1 MLLKLVPNKLKVWL
15 VKQLYKDLASKG
27 RMGDTRLAHINDYEA
42 NLLKAVGGSG
52 TINPTTGLTE
62 YKGGGGG
69 TTQTTATTSTLPEYA
84 QPFYEEL
91 MKQTAQQ
98 TYTTDPSGN
107 VTGVKEFTPY
117 TGDRLVGFT
126 PEQQAVQQG
135 VMGLQTPGQF
145 GSAAQTLGNVNTMGT
160 AAAAQGITGAL
171 GYNPGTTESLAM
183 TTPTNVPSFQY
194 AGNAANPYTSAV
206 TDQAIAEARRQGDV
220 QANKFAMGSIGRG
233 TFGGGREALM
243 SGENNAGTNRLIA
256 DLRAKGNQSAFE
268 NAQQQF
274 ERDRAANINVGG
286 QNLQAEQ
293 QRRQMEQQ
301 GGQFTAGLQKDLGLT
316 GLGTTLQSAQATGAL
331 GGQEQAANLERL
343 KAQSASANEQ
353 QAQAQELANIEYQKY
368 REAEDYER
376 KLLEYQSNI
385 LRGNAGALG
394 TTEVQYAPA
403 PSLASQLTGTGV
415 AGLGLYKAMSG
426 G

>member
-1 MLLKLVPNKLKVWL
+1 MLLKLIPNKLKVWL
-15 VKQLYKDLASKG
+15 VKQLYTDLASKG

-69 TTQTTATTSTLPEYA
+69 TTKSTTTNLPEYA

-98 TYTTDPSGN
+98 TYTTDDAGN
-107 VTGVKEFTPY
+107 VTGVQEYTPY
-117 TGDRLVGFT
+117 AGERVVGFN
-126 PEQQAVQQG
+126 PQQQAVQQG
-135 VMGLQTPGQF
+135 VAGLQAPSQF
-145 GSAAQTLGNVNTMGT
+145 TSANQALGNVTTMGT
-160 AAAAQGITGAL
+160 SAAAQGLTGAL
-171 GYNPGTTESLAM
+171 GYNPGAVESLSMQAPGTFDA
-183 TTPTNVPSFQY
+183 TTRDQY
-194 AGNAANPYTSAV
+194 MSPFSDAV
-206 TDQAIAEARRQGDV
+206 TDRAIAEARRQGDV

-243 SGENNAGTNRLIA
+243 TGQADANTNALIA
-256 DLRAKGNQSAFE
+256 DLRAKGDQAGFE
-268 NAQQQF
+268 NAQMQF
-274 ERDRAANINVGG
+274 ERDRAAGINVGT

-316 GLGTTLQSAQATGAL
+316 GLGTTLQSAQATEGL
-331 GGQEQAANLERL
+331 GRAEQVANLERL

-353 QAQAQELANIEYQKY
+353 QALDQEIANIKYQQF
-368 REAEDYER
+368 REQEDYQR

-385 LRGNAGALG
+385 LRGNASALG
-394 TTEVQYAPA
+394 GTEVQYAPA

-415 AGLGLYKAMSG
+415 AGLGLYRAMSG

>member
-1 MLLKLVPNKLKVWL
+1 MLLKLIPNKLKVWL
-15 VKQLYKDLASKG
+15 VKQLYTDLASKG
-27 RMGDTRLAHINDYEA
+27 RMGDTHLAHINDYEA

-62 YKGGGGG
+62 YKGGGGTQQTKS
-69 TTQTTATTSTLPEYA
+69 TTTNLPEYA

-98 TYTTDPSGN
+98 TYTTDDAGN
-107 VTGVKEFTPY
+107 VTGVKDYTPY
-117 TGDRLVGFT
+117 AGERVVGFN
-126 PEQQAVQQG
+126 PQQQAVQQG
-135 VMGLQTPGQF
+135 VAGLQAPSQF
-145 GSAAQTLGNVNTMGT
+145 ASANQALGNVTTMGT
-160 AAAAQGITGAL
+160 SAAAQGLTGAL
-171 GYNPGTTESLAM
+171 GYNPGAVESLSMQTPGTFDA
-183 TTPTNVPSFQY
+183 TTRDQY
-194 AGNAANPYTSAV
+194 MSPFSDAV

-220 QANKFAMGSIGRG
+220 QANKFAMQSIGRG

-243 SGENNAGTNRLIA
+243 TGQANANTNALIA
-256 DLRAKGNQSAFE
+256 DLRAKGDQAGFE
-268 NAQQQF
+268 NAQMQF
-274 ERDRAANINVGG
+274 ERDRTAGINVGT

-316 GLGTTLQSAQATGAL
+316 GLGTTLQSAQATEGL
-331 GGQEQAANLERL
+331 GRAEQVANLERL

-353 QAQAQELANIEYQKY
+353 QALDQEIANIKYQQF
-368 REAEDYER
+368 REQEDYQR

-385 LRGNAGALG
+385 LRGNASALG
-394 TTEVQYAPA
+394 GTEVQYAPA

-415 AGLGLYKAMSG
+415 AGLGLYKAMG

>member
-69 TTQTTATTSTLPEYA
+69 TTKSTTTNLPEYA

-98 TYTTDPSGN
+98 TYTTDAAGN
-107 VTGVKEFTPY
+107 VTGVQEYTPY
-117 TGDRLVGFT
+117 TGDRLVGFN
-126 PEQQAVQQG
+126 PQQQAVQQG
-135 VMGLQTPGQF
+135 ISGLQTPGQF
-145 GSAAQTLGNVNTMGT
+145 GAAGTTLGDVRDMGT
-160 AAAAQGITGAL
+160 AASFQGLTGAL
-171 GYNPGTTESLAM
+171 GYTPGTTESLAM

-206 TDQAIAEARRQGDV
+206 TDEAIAEARRQGDMDRSRM
-220 QANKFAMGSIGRG
+220 AMGSIGKG
-233 TFGGGREALM
+233 TFGSGREALM
-243 SGENNAGTNRLIA
+243 SGEVDANTRSLIA
-256 DLRAKGNQSAFE
+256 NLRAKGNQSAFE

-274 ERDRAANINVGG
+274 ERDRTANINVGG
-286 QNLQAEQ
+286 QNLQAEM
-293 QRRQMEQQ
+293 QRRQMQQQ
-301 GGQFTAGLQKDLGLT
+301 GGQFGAGLQKDIGLS
-316 GLGTTLQSAQATGAL
+316 GLGTTLQSAQATGVL
-331 GGQEQAANLERL
+331 GANEQLANLERL

-353 QAQAQELANIEYQKY
+353 QALDQEIANIKYQQFK
-368 REAEDYER
+368 EQEDYQR

-385 LRGNAGALG
+385 LRGTAGALG
-394 TTEVQYAPA
+394 STEVQYAPA

>member
-1 MLLKLVPNKLKVWL
+1 MLLKLIPNKLKVWL
-15 VKQLYKDLASKG
+15 VKQLYTDLASKG

-69 TTQTTATTSTLPEYA
+69 TTESKSVTTNLPEYA

-91 MKQTAQQ
+91 MKQAAQQ

-107 VTGVKEFTPY
+107 VTGVKEYTPY
-117 TGDRLVGFT
+117 TGERVVGFN
-126 PEQQAVQQG
+126 PQQQAVQQG
-135 VMGLQTPGQF
+135 ISGLSTPEQF
-145 GSAAQTLGNVNTMGT
+145 ARANQALGDVTTMGT
-160 AAAAQGITGAL
+160 SAAAQGLTGAL
-171 GYNPGTTESLAM
+171 GYNPGAVESLSMQAPGTFDA
-183 TTPTNVPSFQY
+183 TTRDQY
-194 AGNAANPYTSAV
+194 MSPFSDAV
-206 TDQAIAEARRQGDV
+206 TDRAIAEARRQGDV
-220 QANKFAMGSIGRG
+220 QANKFAMQSIGQG

-243 SGENNAGTNRLIA
+243 TGQANANTNALIA
-256 DLRAKGNQSAFE
+256 DLRAKGDQAGFE
-268 NAQQQF
+268 NAQMQF
-274 ERDRAANINVGG
+274 ERDRTAGMNVGT

-301 GGQFTAGLQKDLGLT
+301 GGQFGAGLQKDLGLT
-316 GLGTTLQSAQATGAL
+316 GLSTTLQSAQATEGL
-331 GGQEQAANLERL
+331 GRAEQVANLERL

-353 QAQAQELANIEYQKY
+353 QALDQEIANIKYQQF
-368 REAEDYER
+368 REQEDYQR

-394 TTEVQYAPA
+394 STETQYAPA

-415 AGLGLYKAMSG
+415 AGLGLYKAMG

>member
-1 MLLKLVPNKLKVWL
+1 MLLKLIPNKLKVWL
-15 VKQLYKDLASKG
+15 VKQLYTDLASKG

-69 TTQTTATTSTLPEYA
+69 TTKSTTTNLPEYA

-98 TYTTDPSGN
+98 TYTTDDAGN
-107 VTGVKEFTPY
+107 VTGVKDYTPY
-117 TGDRLVGFT
+117 AGERVVGFN
-126 PEQQAVQQG
+126 PQQQAVQQG
-135 VMGLQTPGQF
+135 VAGLQAPSQF
-145 GSAAQTLGNVNTMGT
+145 ASANQALGNVTTMGT
-160 AAAAQGITGAL
+160 SAAAQGLTGAL
-171 GYNPGTTESLAM
+171 GYNPGAVESLSMQTPGTFDA
-183 TTPTNVPSFQY
+183 TTRDQY
-194 AGNAANPYTSAV
+194 MSPFSDAV

-220 QANKFAMGSIGRG
+220 QANKFAMQSIGRG

-243 SGENNAGTNRLIA
+243 TGQANANTNALIA
-256 DLRAKGNQSAFE
+256 DLRAKGDQAGFE
-268 NAQQQF
+268 NAQMQF
-274 ERDRAANINVGG
+274 ERDRTAGINVGT

-316 GLGTTLQSAQATGAL
+316 GLGTTLQSAQATEGL
-331 GGQEQAANLERL
+331 GRAEQVANLERL

-353 QAQAQELANIEYQKY
+353 QALDQEIANIKYQQF
-368 REAEDYER
+368 REQEDYQR

-394 TTEVQYAPA
+394 GTEVQYAPA

-415 AGLGLYKAMSG
+415 AGLGLYKAMG

>member
-107 VTGVKEFTPY
+107 VTGVKEYTPY
-117 TGDRLVGFT
+117 TGERVVGFN
-126 PEQQAVQQG
+126 PQQQAVQQG
-135 VMGLQTPGQF
+135 ISGLSTPEQF
-145 GSAAQTLGNVNTMGT
+145 ARANQALGDVTTMGT
-160 AAAAQGITGAL
+160 SAAAQGLTGAL
-171 GYNPGTTESLAM
+171 GYNPGAVESLSMQAPGTFDA
-183 TTPTNVPSFQY
+183 TTRDQY
-194 AGNAANPYTSAV
+194 MSPFSDAV
-206 TDQAIAEARRQGDV
+206 TDRAIAEARRQGDV
-220 QANKFAMGSIGRG
+220 QANKFAMQSIGQG

-243 SGENNAGTNRLIA
+243 TGQANANTNALIA
-256 DLRAKGNQSAFE
+256 DLRAKGDQAGFE
-268 NAQQQF
+268 NAQMQF
-274 ERDRAANINVGG
+274 ERDRTAGMNVGT

-301 GGQFTAGLQKDLGLT
+301 GGQFGAGLQKDLGLT
-316 GLGTTLQSAQATGAL
+316 GLSTTLQSAQATEGL
-331 GGQEQAANLERL
+331 GRAEQVANLERL

-353 QAQAQELANIEYQKY
+353 QALDQEIANIKYQQF
-368 REAEDYER
+368 REQEDYQR

-394 TTEVQYAPA
+394 STETQYAPA

-415 AGLGLYKAMSG
+415 AGLGLYKAMG